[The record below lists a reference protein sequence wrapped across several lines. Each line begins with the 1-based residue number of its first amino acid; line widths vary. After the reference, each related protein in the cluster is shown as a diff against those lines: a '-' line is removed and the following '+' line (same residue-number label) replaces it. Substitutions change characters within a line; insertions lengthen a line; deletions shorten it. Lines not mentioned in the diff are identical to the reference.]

1 MNPVLLTIFE
11 TLGRYLAQ
19 ETHASWTSWTFWTQ
33 ILSSLFL
40 ERRLNEPSSNRV
52 PHEIDDHV
60 LGTSNLRYA
69 PIV

>member
-11 TLGRYLAQ
+11 TLGRYPAQ
-19 ETHASWTSWTFWTQ
+19 ETHASWTFWTQ

-60 LGTSNLRYA
+60 LSTSNLRYA